1 MKKCPY
7 CGEEIQEEAIKCRYC
22 GEWLN
27 NIIQPSPSPKANIQQ
42 EIPQASNNTKS
53 HQYLFMGLLLFIISW
68 INSLIN
74 VLEPEDL
81 NIISELTEA
90 IGNLLI
96 GYLFIKF
103 SKITQK
109 EYHQKTREITWCGQI
124 SIIMAPL
131 LFLYEISKPL
141 WTILYLI
148 SIIAL
153 IVTYSL
159 ASYKLSIRT
168 YGKSKE
174 TNQDYRQ
181 LGTFLI
187 LSIFVYIAT
196 FANNLTIQV
205 QGLSIL
211 LSICN
216 FVIEV
221 GIMGILVK
229 VLTKA
234 KKNYVFANWY
244 YVMLACIALLRAA
257 I

>member
-53 HQYLFMGLLLFIISW
+53 HQYLFMGLLFFIISW

-109 EYHQKTREITWCGQI
+109 EYHQKQERLHGVDKY
-124 SIIMAPL
+124 P
-131 LFLYEISKPL
+131 
-141 WTILYLI
+141 
-148 SIIAL
+148 
-153 IVTYSL
+153 
-159 ASYKLSIRT
+159 
-168 YGKSKE
+168 
-174 TNQDYRQ
+174 
-181 LGTFLI
+181 
-187 LSIFVYIAT
+187 
-196 FANNLTIQV
+196 
-205 QGLSIL
+205 
-211 LSICN
+211 
-216 FVIEV
+216 
-221 GIMGILVK
+221 
-229 VLTKA
+229 
-234 KKNYVFANWY
+234 
-244 YVMLACIALLRAA
+244 
-257 I
+257 